1 MSHCTINEINS
12 TILFGSNPK
21 KANINFWVP
30 LKLWESLSFLKD
42 NRKDLLLYIK
52 HIYFSDIQR
61 NGFPFHPVILLE
73 IKAKLQNMQSK
84 SKWSSGT
91 INSVLTVQYNSADR
105 HTYLYLHTPW
115 EITMQEFNSG
125 FLVARVS
132 KSFETCQADTTE
144 PTAPISNPH
153 LYSHLS
159 FDSK

>member
-1 MSHCTINEINS
+1 MSHSTINEINS

-105 HTYLYLHTPW
+105 HTYLYHHTP
-115 EITMQEFNSG
+115 
-125 FLVARVS
+125 
-132 KSFETCQADTTE
+132 
-144 PTAPISNPH
+144 
-153 LYSHLS
+153 
-159 FDSK
+159 